1 MHGEHGDWTPMDA
14 FRAAIARDP
23 VCVSEGVYKVDQADQ
38 PVTARGK
45 GKGRKRG
52 NRAGKSVRQLAHRY
66 PPIPEHGTIAWYRSE
81 LRSYQMYC
89 LVLERRAQLAQD
101 EVVQLEQQSL
111 SKHQQQLMQAETFA
125 CVVSARQAQLSAA
138 QSTAAVEGDAAAGEE
153 LKKLRDE
160 IADLK
165 LKNSRLMGLCESYR
179 DLERDRRLGQ

>member
-1 MHGEHGDWTPMDA
+1 MHGEHGEWTPMDA

-23 VCVSEGVYKVDQADQ
+23 VCVSEGVYQVDQADQ

-101 EVVQLEQQSL
+101 DVVQLEQQSL
-111 SKHQQQLMQAETFA
+111 SKHQQQLS
-125 CVVSARQAQLSAA
+125 VA

-153 LKKLRDE
+153 LKKLRNE

-165 LKNSRLMGLCESYR
+165 IGNSRLKMENSRLMGLCESYR
-179 DLERDRRLGQ
+179 DLERDLRTRPVVWLD

>member
-1 MHGEHGDWTPMDA
+1 MDA

-23 VCVSEGVYKVDQADQ
+23 VCVSEGVYQVDQADQ

-89 LVLERRAQLAQD
+89 LVLERRTQLAQD
-101 EVVQLEQQSL
+101 DVVQLEQQSR
-111 SKHQQQLMQAETFA
+111 SSD
-125 CVVSARQAQLSAA
+125 V
-138 QSTAAVEGDAAAGEE
+138 GEE
-153 LKKLRDE
+153 LKRLRE
-160 IADLK
+160 EMAHLK
-165 LKNSRLMGLCESYR
+165 INAFRIKA
-179 DLERDRRLGQ
+179 LEK